1 MDKSQTLFI
10 ELLQMA
16 LGSRDKF
23 SRTPNEEEWSAIYDT
38 AQKQTVT
45 ALLLP
50 AVDRLSTIGQGPS
63 KKIILSWIGLSEQIS
78 AQNRLVNQRCV
89 EITKLFADSGFRS
102 CILKGQGNALLY
114 DNPLSRAPGDVD
126 VWIDSDRTTIK
137 SFVTEHCPDAEDS
150 NLHIEYPVFKDVS
163 VEVHYRP
170 TIARSYKYNNRLQ
183 LYYDNWADE
192 CFRNQV
198 ALGEGTV
205 SVPVPELNV
214 AMQMSHV
221 MNHFFEEGIG
231 LRQVIDLYYLLKK
244 TGFDR
249 PKMGNKLRFLGMGRF
264 TGAMMWILHHELG
277 LEEKY
282 LIAEPDKRRGKL
294 VLKEI
299 LTGGNF
305 GRYDQRDERKLYSK
319 SPLIYKIVRNMKYLW
334 LFPTESFVSPAVAKI
349 RQKRFI

>member
-1 MDKSQTLFI
+1 
-10 ELLQMA
+10 MA
-16 LGSRDKF
+16 LGSREEF
-23 SRTPNEEEWSAIYDT
+23 SRKPNEAEWNVIYDT
-38 AQKQTVT
+38 AQKQ
-45 ALLLP
+45 ALVAFLLP
-50 AVDRLSTIGQGPS
+50 AVDKLSTIGQGPP
-63 KKIILSWIGLSEQIS
+63 KQLAFSWIGLSEQIS
-78 AQNRLVNQRCV
+78 AQNRLINQRCV

-114 DNPLSRAPGDVD
+114 DNPLSRTPGDID
-126 VWIDSDRTTIK
+126 IWIDSDRTTIK
-137 SFVTEHCPDAEDS
+137 SFVTERYPVAEDS
-150 NLHIEYPVFKDVS
+150 NLHIDFPIFKDVP

-198 ALGEGTV
+198 VLGEGNV

-249 PKMGNKLRFLGMGRF
+249 PKMGNKLRNLGMGRF
-264 TGAMMWILHHELG
+264 TGAMMWILFHELG

-282 LIAEPDKRRGKL
+282 LIAEPDKIRGKF

-319 SPLIYKIVRNMKYLW
+319 SPLTYKIVRNLRFSI
-334 LFPTESFVSPAVAKI
+334 LFPMETFVSPVFAKLC
-349 RQKRFI
+349 RKK